1 MYIEKLSLL
10 NFKNLKLAELEPL
23 KTVNCLIG
31 SNGAGKTN
39 ILDAIY
45 YLSFCKSYFNSIDYQ
60 NVNHDEH
67 FFMLQ
72 AKYMIEEKPH
82 QVICSVKR
90 NEKKVFKFN
99 DKEYPRLA
107 DHIGLIP
114 LVIISPYDADFIN
127 EGSDIRRKFIDS
139 VLAQFDKF
147 YLDNLL
153 NYNKALLQRNY
164 LLKRFYE
171 NNYFDKSAL
180 EIWDEKLITLGYKIF
195 DKRLEFIKNFLPIFQ
210 NYYWALSG
218 GNEIIN
224 ISYESHLL
232 DNNFEKLLSEALS
245 SDRKALYTTVGIHK
259 DDLIFNLDKLPLK
272 RFGSQ
277 GQQKTFLIA
286 LKLSQFTIT
295 KEIKKMTPL
304 LLLDDVFDKLDN
316 KRVEYLMKLVGGDE
330 FGQVFIT
337 DTDVER
343 VTRVLNNAQINARFF
358 DVNNNTIKLLKNA

>member
-10 NFKNLKLAELEPL
+10 NFKNLKLAELEPQS
-23 KTVNCLIG
+23 TVNCLIG
-31 SNGAGKTN
+31 CNGAGKTN
-39 ILDAIY
+39 VLDAIY
-45 YLSFCKSYFNSIDYQ
+45 YLSFCKSYFNNIDYQ
-60 NVNHDEH
+60 NINYDEP

-72 AKYMIEEKPH
+72 AKYSIEGKPH

-114 LVIISPYDADFIN
+114 LVIISPSDADFIN

-164 LLKRFYE
+164 LLKSFYE
-171 NNYFDKSAL
+171 NNYFDKSAI

-195 DKRLEFIKNFLPIFQ
+195 DRRLEFIKNFLPIFQ
-210 NYYWALSG
+210 NYYETLSG
-218 GNEIIN
+218 GKEIIH

-232 DNNFEKLLSEALS
+232 HSNFEKLLSEALT

-259 DDLIFNLDKLPLK
+259 DDLIFNLNKVPLK
-272 RFGSQ
+272 KFGSQ

-295 KEIKKMTPL
+295 KEIKNLTPI

-337 DTDVER
+337 DTDIER
-343 VTRVLNNAQINARFF
+343 VSRVLKNAEIKARFF
-358 DVNNNTIKLLKNA
+358 EVSNDTVNLLTHA